1 MEAMKERQVHT
12 QEAASPRGL
21 QRNLV
26 NTTAEQAKGFRVSA
40 APGGALGQF
49 SSGHA
54 CMYMYVQCRASHM
67 VTRQA

>member
-1 MEAMKERQVHT
+1 MNERLVHM
-12 QEAASPRGL
+12 QEAASPRGP

-26 NTTAEQAKGFRVSA
+26 NTTAEQAKGFHVSA
-40 APGGALGQF
+40 APGGVLGQF

-54 CMYMYVQCRASHM
+54 CMYMYVQCQASHM